1 MPVRRLSPPGGRFVP
16 RAVAGGVCTLALVA
30 ASGCGLLGD
39 GLDESKLVVY
49 SGRSEDLVQP
59 IIDDFTQASGIEVA
73 VRYGDTAELAAQ
85 LVEEGDQTAADVYFA
100 QDAGALGSLSEAG
113 LLSELPQRTLTAVP
127 ARFRSSDGTWV
138 GTSGRARVM
147 VYDPSQ
153 LSLAAVPDSVFE
165 LTDPRWKGKVG
176 IAPTNASFQAFVT
189 AMRVLDGDERAR
201 AWLEG
206 MAANEVQ
213 TFDNNI
219 LVLNAAEDGLISVGL
234 INHYYWY
241 QQVAEEGLAAVPARL
256 KFLDS
261 DDPGAL
267 VNVAG
272 AGVLRPTDREADAQR
287 FVEFLLS
294 REAQRFFTEQDKE
307 YPLTGEVPLADGLP
321 PLSRL
326 ETPRIDLS
334 DLDSLDETIEMIEEA
349 GLL

>member
-1 MPVRRLSPPGGRFVP
+1 MPVRRSSPRRGPVVRRALLGGACAIALI
-16 RAVAGGVCTLALVA
+16 AV
-30 ASGCGLLGD
+30 SGCGVLGD
-39 GLDESKLVVY
+39 GLDESKLIVY
-49 SGRSEDLVQP
+49 SGRAEELVQP
-59 IIDDFTQASGIEVA
+59 IIDEFTAASGIEVA

-85 LVEEGDQTAADVYFA
+85 LVEEDEQTAADVYFA

-113 LLSELPQRTLTAVP
+113 LLSELPQQTLTAVP

-153 LSLAAVPDSVFE
+153 LSLAAVPDSVFA

-234 INHYYWY
+234 INHYYWF

-307 YPLTGEVPLADGLP
+307 YPLTEGVPLADGLP
-321 PLSRL
+321 PLNRL
-326 ETPRIDLS
+326 ETPPIDLS